1 MGPCFKSPL
10 SYKFYRPETIRDR
23 AKMNSAGPRVWRL
36 SGKYFESLFKDDI
49 TPHQPCCLF
58 RITSPRFQDNLMCNL
73 RYRITFPIIVM
84 NLLVLTRAV
93 KSGIPE
99 RAFVK
104 KSYGRSL
111 ALTPTPPLVV
121 FFFIPLRLSPRSERL
136 ETGYH
141 LASACVLHLH
151 CWGNNFYERACA
163 TGRWNEEEG
172 TMFVLKLGL

>member
-1 MGPCFKSPL
+1 
-10 SYKFYRPETIRDR
+10 
-23 AKMNSAGPRVWRL
+23 
-36 SGKYFESLFKDDI
+36 
-49 TPHQPCCLF
+49 
-58 RITSPRFQDNLMCNL
+58 MCNL

-141 LASACVLHLH
+141 LASACVLYLH
-151 CWGNNFYERACA
+151 C
-163 TGRWNEEEG
+163 
-172 TMFVLKLGL
+172 